1 MKGWILVEPKGLTT
15 DSQLGKWV
23 GVATNYAASLPPK

>member
-15 DSQLGKWV
+15 DGELGEWV
-23 GVATNYAASLPPK
+23 GVATKFAESLPPK